1 MTKYSEFISL
11 KEGLGD
17 CQVADCL
24 FLAAPPCQAPIHRLF
39 IEDLT
44 KWVIIIIT
52 MIVNWGLDKLLDV
65 FLANK
70 VFAMWIIISVLLQ
83 GEF

>member
-1 MTKYSEFISL
+1 
-11 KEGLGD
+11 
-17 CQVADCL
+17 
-24 FLAAPPCQAPIHRLF
+24 
-39 IEDLT
+39 
-44 KWVIIIIT
+44 